1 MGLGEGDGGA
11 MMASI
16 GVGVGLLAPYGAI
29 ENVTFPEGLKLSQD
43 IIASAVTV
51 LLGLTVFGTSVRNML
66 QPPYGGTWAWLNTST
81 SLNILKGSFYCYKR

>member
-1 MGLGEGDGGA
+1 

-16 GVGVGLLAPYGAI
+16 GVGVGLVAPYGAI
-29 ENVTFPEGLKLSQD
+29 EKVTVPEGLKLSQD
-43 IIASAVTV
+43 IMASAVTV

-81 SLNILKGSFYCYKR
+81 SVYMALEAFIAIRDKTD